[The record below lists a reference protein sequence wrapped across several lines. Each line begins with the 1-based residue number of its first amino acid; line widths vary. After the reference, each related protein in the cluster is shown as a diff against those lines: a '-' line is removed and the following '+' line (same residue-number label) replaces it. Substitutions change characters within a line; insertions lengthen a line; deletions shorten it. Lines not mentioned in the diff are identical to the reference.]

1 MPPSTPGAPPPPP
14 SRELSIA
21 ESVQRAQA
29 IAASLARSKG
39 ALGTPQQQGGSQGPP
54 PPGPPLASTPSPGP
68 HGFTHRPSAGGQRG
82 PPHPPP
88 PFDHAAGGGGGA
100 PGGPR
105 GTPSFDHGAGDKT
118 QQSQYMQTPGRSE
131 ASWSSVDAAAAI
143 AAQQKQVR
151 PGTAAAAAAAA
162 AIVDAAAVDV
172 AAAATTEYHATAAD
186 STAAAATA
194 GTHVAGLRP
203 RMTRVFPEWRLACD
217 CCFCCCCCCC
227 LYCDQMLQQRA
238 RRAALRAMETVCA
251 AIPKPDIKES
261 DLLGEIK
268 KTALLLSVLPL
279 LLAAAAVVAGVSAV
293 AAAPAAAA
301 SAAAAAAVLQ
311 RQLENGVWV
320 MDFPLQSGVCAA
332 TAASPDAWQQ
342 LQRQELIAN
351 LRRRTGAGF
360 VLRGRQ
366 QQQQQQGVYLR
377 VASEDQETVFRGVVA
392 AWSVVGA
399 RQHLPA
405 PVDAADD
412 ETFDCACAMAGE
424 EQKEPAFESVRV
436 CVDEFL
442 KDVFRR
448 TGVFVEI
455 EHEPP
460 QGYGNERGSLR
471 YSAAAC
477 TQGAMDK
484 ATRLL
489 RWRLGRLAGVWI
501 RVRLCLP
508 CFAAAAARAA
518 PAAARVAAPASAAV
532 WLEGTRVQRRTQ
544 GAQQSASPERRGPPN
559 KLSFAPP
566 PDELLTGPY
575 APLDK

>member
-14 SRELSIA
+14 SRDLSIA
-21 ESVQRAQA
+21 ESAQRAQA

-39 ALGTPQQQGGSQGPP
+39 ALGAPQQGGSQGPLP
-54 PPGPPLASTPSPGP
+54 PAAPPAATTPSPGQ
-68 HGFTHRPSAGGQRG
+68 HGFTPHRPSASGQRG
-82 PPHPPP
+82 PPPHPPP
-88 PFDHAAGGGGGA
+88 PFEHAV
-100 PGGPR
+100 GGPHDSGFSQGPAAR
-105 GTPSFDHGAGDKT
+105 GTPSFDHGSTDKQ

-151 PGTAAAAAAAA
+151 SCRCSSGSS
-162 AIVDAAAVDV
+162 
-172 AAAATTEYHATAAD
+172 D
-186 STAAAATA
+186 SSRCSSSSKSTKCK
-194 GTHVAGLRP
+194 HHQQP
-203 RMTRVFPEWRLACD
+203 M
-217 CCFCCCCCCC
+217 
-227 LYCDQMLQQRA
+227 MQQRA

-251 AIPKPDIKES
+251 AIPKPDIKET

-268 KTALLLSVLPL
+268 KTAVSPNPAAAAA
-279 LLAAAAVVAGVSAV
+279 AAAAVVAAGL
-293 AAAPAAAA
+293 AAAA
-301 SAAAAAAVLQ
+301 TAAAVF

-320 MDFPLQSGVCAA
+320 LDFPLQSGVCAA

-342 LQRQELIAN
+342 LQRQDLIAS
-351 LRRRTGAGF
+351 LRKRTGAGF
-360 VLRGRQ
+360 VLRGCHHLHHQQ

-377 VASEDQETVFRGVVA
+377 VASEDQETVFKGVVA

-424 EQKEPAFESVRV
+424 E
-436 CVDEFL
+436 DEFL

-448 TGVFVEI
+448 TGVFVEL

-460 QGYGNERGSLR
+460 QGGDGESRPIAAVAIGLHRRGVETTQRTRIHARLISSSAQDSRGSAVSSFWH
-471 YSAAAC
+471 SAMPDEAEMMRRRREAEERRKKRG
-477 TQGAMDK
+477 Q
-484 ATRLL
+484 
-489 RWRLGRLAGVWI
+489 
-501 RVRLCLP
+501 
-508 CFAAAAARAA
+508 
-518 PAAARVAAPASAAV
+518 
-532 WLEGTRVQRRTQ
+532 QRSR
-544 GAQQSASPERRGPPN
+544 SASPERRGPPN